1 MNPTRTNAGKSEA
14 TKSTSAQSEPLKTQ
28 SARPAAKPQPA
39 KAPAF
44 RTEPTAP
51 AAAKIET
58 SRPEPAK
65 PQPKSAAG
73 KPAPTQPVPTQQA
86 PTAAPAKTT
95 IPVRSEA
102 PKAQPAP
109 AQAQKP
115 EEQNRISLEITRP
128 GAHQVCVAGTF
139 NEWKPEKTPL
149 VQMGHGRW
157 VGNLNVKPGRYE
169 YLFVVDGQW
178 VQDPNARE
186 SVQNPYGG
194 QNSVLVVS
202 A

>member
-1 MNPTRTNAGKSEA
+1 MNPTKTSGGKTDPAKSTTGISAEP
-14 TKSTSAQSEPLKTQ
+14 TKSQAVKPTAAKSD
-28 SARPAAKPQPA
+28 PAKATAPVDAKPQPTT
-39 KAPAF
+39 KPV
-44 RTEPTAP
+44 PAP
-51 AAAKIET
+51 AA
-58 SRPEPAK
+58 S
-65 PQPKSAAG
+65 
-73 KPAPTQPVPTQQA
+73 VPT
-86 PTAAPAKTT
+86 KTT
-95 IPVRSEA
+95 IPAQAAAPVAQAPKPQPAPKAEAAKAQAPKSEA
-102 PKAQPAP
+102 PK
-109 AQAQKP
+109 
-115 EEQNRISLEITRP
+115 QNRISLEFVRA
-128 GAHQVCVAGTF
+128 GAHQVCVAGSF

-149 VQMGHGRW
+149 VQAGNGRW

>member
-73 KPAPTQPVPTQQA
+73 KPASTQPVPEPA
-86 PTAAPAKTT
+86 PTAPAKTT

-102 PKAQPAP
+102 PKAQPAQ

-115 EEQNRISLEITRP
+115 KGQNRISLEITRP

>member
-39 KAPAF
+39 KAAAF

-102 PKAQPAP
+102 PKAQPAQ

-115 EEQNRISLEITRP
+115 EGQNRISLEITRP